1 LPVLRFVTLA
11 AALAVAIGALLP
23 PSAARAQESAW
34 VQVEAL
40 RTLSAAQ
47 ARARAY
53 GERFDNVAGF
63 RLGSGWYAVALG
75 PFAPPIAR
83 AELVALRNAGQ
94 IPSDSY
100 ISDGASYGQRFWPVG
115 AGALAPPATA
125 PTAPEEPAAAPDAEV
140 AQPAEPEYVP
150 DETPDEARRNELLLS
165 GEERREV
172 QEALQWFGHY
182 SAGIDGAFGRGTR
195 AGMAEWQQAQGY
207 PVTGVLTT
215 AQRAELIAEWRAPF
229 DALGLAPVRSAEAG
243 IEMVMPTARVAYART
258 EAPFVH
264 YDSTDGSQM
273 RVLLI
278 SQAGDEATLFGLY
291 DIMQTLA
298 IVPAEGPRERSA
310 RAFTIRGTSPGLESH
325 TEARLEGGAIKGF
338 TFVWSDGEPR
348 VIESVIEQMQD
359 SFTRLPAVLPDAA
372 RAGDAREP
380 SVDLLAGLELRRP
393 EHTRTGFFVDAG
405 GAVLTT
411 AEAVSGC
418 SRVTLGGE
426 TEATVAAED
435 AALGLALL
443 RPDTALAPRAVAAFR
458 SAAPRIRAEVAV
470 AGFSYGDALSLPLLT
485 YGTLADT
492 RGLGGEESL
501 ARLELAALPG
511 DSGGPVLDSAGGVVG
526 ALTAG
531 PGGATGARRLPEG
544 VAFAVGVPAIVA
556 FLSDAGLS
564 ARAAQSD
571 APRAPEA
578 LADLAA
584 DMAVQVNCWN

>member
-1 LPVLRFVTLA
+1 VLRIVALAAA
-11 AALAVAIGALLP
+11 AALAIAAALP
-23 PSAARAQESAW
+23 PSAARAQDSAW
-34 VQVEAL
+34 VQIEAL
-40 RTLSAAQ
+40 RTLSEAQ
-47 ARARAY
+47 ARAQAY

-75 PFAPPIAR
+75 PFAPPLAR

-94 IPSDSY
+94 IPPDSY

-125 PTAPEEPAAAPDAEV
+125 PTRPDEPETPPDSQV
-140 AQPAEPEYVP
+140 AEPDYTP
-150 DETPDEARRNELLLS
+150 DETPDAARRNELLLS
-165 GEERREV
+165 AEERREV

-195 AGMAEWQQAQGY
+195 AGMAEWQQRQGY

-264 YDSTDGSQM
+264 YDATDGSEM

-291 DIMQTLA
+291 DIMQTLT

-310 RAFTIRGTSPGLESH
+310 RAFTIRGTSPGLNSH

-338 TFVWSDGEPR
+338 TFVWSDRDPR
-348 VIESVIEQMQD
+348 VIEAVIDRMRD

-372 RAGDAREP
+372 RAGDARES
-380 SVDLLAGLELRRP
+380 SVDLLAGLDLRRP
-393 EHTRTGFFVDAG
+393 ERTRTGFFVDTG

-411 AEAVSGC
+411 AEAVADC
-418 SRVTLGGE
+418 SRITLGDE

-435 AALGLALL
+435 AGLGLALL

-470 AGFSYGDALSLPLLT
+470 AGFSYGNALSLPLLT

-492 RGLGGEESL
+492 RGLGGEENL
-501 ARLELAALPG
+501 ARLDLAALPG

-526 ALTAG
+526 ALAAG
-531 PGGATGARRLPEG
+531 AGEAAGARRLPEG
-544 VAFAVGVPAIVA
+544 VAFAVDVPAIVA

-564 ARAAQSD
+564 ARAAESD

-584 DMAVQVNCWN
+584 DMAVQVNCWD